1 MKRLL
6 FPVLLVC
13 ASMLVG
19 CTSPGGKGSSSQMN
33 ATGTGSQA
41 NSTGTGSQA
50 NGLLSDPQVGLGN
63 LDDYTATLTVSF
75 KGTQAGQPV
84 NQTDSYVQSE
94 WPKLAAQFTSIDS
107 MDDSGAHQVN
117 LSGAVGEA
125 RYFQANPGSPCSVNW
140 DAAAKVPASFR
151 PAFLLPAVT
160 TAKLVD
166 EQTLDGI
173 ASQHYTFD
181 TASLG
186 LPSDASASGE
196 VWIAKEGGYV
206 VKYSLDINGSD
217 SVFGVGTSG
226 TRHLEYALSKVGAQA
241 QVVYPAGCDPV
252 LSDIPAM
259 EDAADLTRL
268 PGLLDYSTNATQN
281 DIFAFYEDKL
291 TAMGWQ
297 KSAEEGIGTDSATN
311 SFTRSDSS
319 VDAIVAVEVEGS
331 SQRVTV
337 MIPVKGSAT
346 AAPTNPNVTPTAA
359 PTVDASSIK
368 LPKGLSIYPGATN
381 LNTSGL
387 TPGANGLANIIFYTK
402 DPPDKVFT
410 YYVQAL
416 AQAGWTTIAAAP
428 PNQAGNAAG
437 TWNSGG
443 QNIILVIKV
452 DPQAGTM
459 VTLSWMGT

>member
-6 FPVLLVC
+6 FPILLIC
-13 ASMLVG
+13 TSMLA
-19 CTSPGGKGSSSQMN
+19 CTLSGGKGSSNQAN

-41 NSTGTGSQA
+41 NA
-50 NGLLSDPQVGLGN
+50 LLSDPQVGLDG
-63 LDDYTATLTVSF
+63 LDDYTASLTVSF

-84 NQTDSYVQSE
+84 DQTDSYVQSE
-94 WPKLAAQFTSIDS
+94 WPKLAAQFTSINT
-107 MDDSGAHQVN
+107 MDDSGAHQVY
-117 LSGAVGEA
+117 LSGVVGEA
-125 RYFQANPGSPCSVNW
+125 QYFQADPGSPCSVNW
-140 DAAAKVPASFR
+140 GAAAKVPASFS

-181 TASLG
+181 AASLV
-186 LPSDASASGE
+186 LPVDATASGE
-196 VWIAKEGGYV
+196 VWIAKDGGYV
-206 VKYSLDINGSD
+206 VKYVLDITGSD
-217 SVFGVGTSG
+217 SVFGVGASG

-259 EDAADLTRL
+259 KDASDLTRL

-281 DIFAFYEDKL
+281 DIFAFYQDKL

-297 KSAEEGIGTDSATN
+297 KLTDDGIGTDSATT
-311 SFTRSDSS
+311 SFIRSDSS
-319 VDAIVAVEVEGS
+319 VDATVAVEVEGS

-337 MIPVKGSAT
+337 TIPIKSSA
-346 AAPTNPNVTPTAA
+346 AAATPNPNFTPTAG
-359 PTVDASSIK
+359 PTVDISSLK

-387 TPGANGLANIIFYTK
+387 TPGAGGLTYINFYTK
-402 DPPDKVFT
+402 DSPDKVFA
-410 YYVQAL
+410 YYAQAL
-416 AQAGWTTIAAAP
+416 SQAGWSTTVAAT
-428 PNQAGNAAG
+428 PNPSGKGMG
-437 TWNSGG
+437 TWYSGK
-443 QNIILVIKV
+443 QNFILVIKV

-459 VTLSWMGT
+459 VTLSWMDS

>member
-6 FPVLLVC
+6 FPILLIC
-13 ASMLVG
+13 TSMLA
-19 CTSPGGKGSSSQMN
+19 CTLSGGTGSSSQAN

-41 NSTGTGSQA
+41 NA
-50 NGLLSDPQVGLGN
+50 LLSDPQVGLDG

-84 NQTDSYVQSE
+84 DQTDSYIQSE
-94 WPKLAAQFTSIDS
+94 WPKLAAQFTSIDI
-107 MDDSGAHQVN
+107 MDDSGAHQVS
-117 LSGAVGEA
+117 LSGVVGEA
-125 RYFQANPGSPCSVNW
+125 QYFQADPGSPCSVNSG
-140 DAAAKVPASFR
+140 AAAKVPASFR
-151 PAFLLPAVT
+151 PAFLLSAVT

-173 ASQHYTFD
+173 ASRHYTFD
-181 TASLG
+181 AASLV
-186 LPSDASASGE
+186 LPGDATASGE
-196 VWIAKEGGYV
+196 VWIAKDGGYV
-206 VKYSLDINGSD
+206 VKYVLDITGSD
-217 SVFGVGTSG
+217 SVFGVGASG

-252 LSDIPAM
+252 LGDIPAL
-259 EDAADLTRL
+259 EDASDLTRL

-281 DIFAFYEDKL
+281 DIFAFYQDKL

-297 KSAEEGIGTDSATN
+297 KLTDDGIGTDSATS

-346 AAPTNPNVTPTAA
+346 AATPNPNITPTAA
-359 PTVDASSIK
+359 PTVDVSSIK

-387 TPGANGLANIIFYTK
+387 TPGTGGLTYIIFYTK
-402 DPPDKVFT
+402 DSPDKVFT
-410 YYVQAL
+410 YYVQEL
-416 AQAGWTTIAAAP
+416 AQAGWNTTIASAP
-428 PNQAGNAAG
+428 DPSGNAMG
-437 TWNSGG
+437 TWYSGK
-443 QNIILVIKV
+443 QNFIVVIKV

-459 VTLSWMGT
+459 VRLSWMGS